1 MTVVFDTTIL
11 VDINFVQLSQ
21 DKKLKISNNV
31 HSITIDM
38 TLTGLDDEGILF
50 ILNQIVFN
58 IERDVRI
65 INLSNLIKNEQV
77 RQDV

>member
-1 MTVVFDTTIL
+1 MTIIFDTTII
-11 VDINFVQLSQ
+11 VDVNFVQLSQ

-50 ILNQIVFN
+50 ILNQIVYG
-58 IERDVRI
+58 IEGNVRVF
-65 INLSNLIKNEQV
+65 NLSNLIKKEQV
-77 RQDV
+77 RQNV

>member
-1 MTVVFDTTIL
+1 MTIVFNTTIL

-21 DKKLKISNNV
+21 DKKLTISNSG

-38 TLTGLDDEGILF
+38 SLTGLNDEGILF
-50 ILNQIVFN
+50 ILNHIVFS
-58 IERDVRI
+58 IERGVKI

>member
-1 MTVVFDTTIL
+1 MTIVFDTTII
-11 VDINFVQLSQ
+11 VDVNFIQLSQ
-21 DKKLKISNNV
+21 DKKLTISNNV

-38 TLTGLDDEGILF
+38 NLTGLNDEGILF
-50 ILNQIVFN
+50 ILNHIVFS
-58 IERDVRI
+58 IERGVKI

>member
-11 VDINFVQLSQ
+11 VDINFVQLSK
-21 DKKLKISNNV
+21 DKKLTLSNNV

-38 TLTGLDDEGILF
+38 NLTGLNDEGILF
-50 ILNQIVFN
+50 ILNHIVFS
-58 IERDVRI
+58 IERDVKI

>member
-1 MTVVFDTTIL
+1 MTIVFDTTII

-21 DKKLKISNNV
+21 DKKLTISNSG

-38 TLTGLDDEGILF
+38 NLTGLNDEGILF
-50 ILNQIVFN
+50 ILNHIVFS
-58 IERDVRI
+58 IERGVKI

>member
-50 ILNQIVFN
+50 ILNQIVYGIEGN
-58 IERDVRI
+58 IRVF
-65 INLSNLIKNEQV
+65 NLSNLIKKEQV
-77 RQDV
+77 RQNV

>member
-1 MTVVFDTTIL
+1 MTIVFNTTII

-21 DKKLKISNNV
+21 DKKLTISNSG

-38 TLTGLDDEGILF
+38 NLTGLNDEGILF
-50 ILNQIVFN
+50 ILNHIVFS
-58 IERDVRI
+58 IERGVKI